1 MNVTPIA
8 PRLKYDVL
16 IQTFF
21 QGKTRLWVNPVVDQL
36 AMANDRAKPI
46 RAITFDLDG
55 TLWDAEPALLRAERE
70 VHDWLRTHHTPIATA
85 FSIDDL
91 RELRREIAENNPH
104 LCHNVTA
111 LRMLSVQTAAM
122 RVGLDPAISQQAF
135 EVFMKHRNQVQIFSD
150 VMPALQRLRTRYTLC
165 SLTNGNANLVEI
177 GIDHMFHHSLSA
189 VEAGVAKPQTEMFTR
204 ICALAGVEPEETVHV
219 GDEPQTDIAGAMASG
234 FRTIWINR
242 QEASW
247 TYSWRADAEI
257 RSLIELEA
265 VLASWR

>member
-1 MNVTPIA
+1 V
-8 PRLKYDVL
+8 D
-16 IQTFF
+16 
-21 QGKTRLWVNPVVDQL
+21 PVADQL
-36 AMANDRAKPI
+36 AMANNRAKRI

-55 TLWDAEPALLRAERE
+55 TLWDAEPALMRAERE
-70 VHDWLRTHHTPIATA
+70 VHDWLRTHHTPIAAA

-91 RELRREIAENNPH
+91 RELRRALAERNPD

-111 LRMLSVQTAAM
+111 LRVLSVQTAAM
-122 RVGLDPAISQQAF
+122 QVGLDPGIAQQAF
-135 EVFMKHRNQVQIFSD
+135 EVFMKHRNQVQLFGD
-150 VMPALQRLRTRYTLC
+150 VMPALQRLRTCYKLC

-177 GIDHMFHHSLSA
+177 GIDHLFHHSLSA
-189 VEAGVAKPQTEMFTR
+189 IEAGVAKPQTEMFIR

-242 QEASW
+242 QGASW

-257 RSLIELEA
+257 RSLVEVEA
-265 VLASWR
+265 ILASWR